1 MKQIIVKKKKVKP
14 IENGGNVKEKT
25 EIIENKLNCFDFC
38 WTQTKL
44 GLIIAFL
51 IACNQTEIF
60 DEHPK

>member
-1 MKQIIVKKKKVKP
+1 MKQLIVKKKKVQA

-51 IACNQTEIF
+51 IVCNQTEIF
-60 DEHPK
+60 DDHPK

>member
-25 EIIENKLNCFDFC
+25 EIIKNKLNCFDFC
-38 WTQTKL
+38 WTQIKL

-51 IACNQTEIF
+51 IVCNQTEIF